1 MGKASY
7 ESAEFYYGESAVRN
21 GLQFEKLMDYFL
33 KSTEENG
40 KDTVGDERY
49 VIDKYTNIK
58 LVEKTVAD

>member
-1 MGKASY
+1 
-7 ESAEFYYGESAVRN
+7 
-21 GLQFEKLMDYFL
+21 MDYFL

-58 LVEKTVAD
+58 LVEKTVTD